1 MPTSFRKQDGVI
13 VIGAAIIVAGGIV
26 AGGIIVA
33 GIIAVGV
40 IIAIG
45 ATAIAGGHGAAA
57 IAVGVGNSALPAQ
70 NLPRVKQGS
79 SVASQ
84 LTQDFQGAG

>member
-1 MPTSFRKQDGVI
+1 MPTSFRKQDGVL
-13 VIGAAIIVAGGIV
+13 VIGAAIIVAGGNIAV
-26 AGGIIVA
+26 
-33 GIIAVGV
+33 GIIARGV

-45 ATAIAGGHGAAA
+45 AIAIAGGHGAAA